1 MGCLASIILLWDG
14 MREWLVKDK
23 TRLPD
28 YMTIDL
34 IGVERGPDD
43 LVVTCLRGRFR
54 DRLLWSNFKAIGQPA
69 IVAVARAGWHIQS
82 LDDIANSIRE
92 GRFDE
97 LELERARENAKKN
110 LTWINRSLS
119 GPPSQFD

>member
-1 MGCLASIILLWDG
+1 MYCLTSIVPKG
-14 MREWLVKDK
+14 MRRWLVGSRFQSH
-23 TRLPD
+23 T
-28 YMTIDL
+28 TIDF

-110 LTWINRSLS
+110 LTWINRSSS